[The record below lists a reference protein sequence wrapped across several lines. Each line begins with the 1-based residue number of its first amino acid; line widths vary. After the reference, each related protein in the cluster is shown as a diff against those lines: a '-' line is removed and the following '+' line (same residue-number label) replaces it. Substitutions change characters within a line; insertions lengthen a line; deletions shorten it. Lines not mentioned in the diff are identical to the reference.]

1 MEEQK
6 EFIKTAEDFFQ
17 ALPPERSRGYEKQL
31 TRFTDQYSRP
41 EHLECYN
48 RMIEENHANAY
59 EAFFCLCTIY
69 RHNRDYARLN
79 SLLQSCSRF
88 KRHLSYNHILAM
100 YQVHSESFYDYDELL
115 IMTCR
120 DAEMMNDNSGYLH
133 TFANAFATIC
143 EKCGENNC
151 ESIINEWYDQA
162 LNAVNRAIE
171 LEPQYAKY
179 YSTKARILNIRGNYG
194 EALQLIMYAISLE
207 KSERPDYALTISNYQ
222 YYRLY
227 ISMCQQRAW
236 FEKKIHSLEQKLTAG
251 LPAETAGKPD
261 GESGGKAD
269 RMNSG
274 EISGEISGK
283 INGGA
288 EDEAPRAYRGQEPY
302 YFVSYAHL
310 DHDTVYPLI
319 RCLQK
324 RGFHIWFDEGIEP
337 GKEWPEEIALHIM
350 QSESVLV
357 MLSAQSINS
366 PNVRRELSLALS
378 ENKKII
384 AVMLEE
390 VVLSA
395 GMRLQLELQQMIM
408 KYQYSDERF
417 LEKLYSCISGEQ
429 Q

>member
-88 KRHLSYNHILAM
+88 KKHLSYNHILAM

-143 EKCGENNC
+143 ENCGENNC
-151 ESIINEWYDQA
+151 ESIINEWYDPA
-162 LNAVNRAIE
+162 LDAVNRAIE

-179 YSTKARILNIRGNYG
+179 YSTKARILNLRGNYG

-261 GESGGKAD
+261 GESGGK
-269 RMNSG
+269 
-274 EISGEISGK
+274 
-283 INGGA
+283 
-288 EDEAPRAYRGQEPY
+288 EDGMPRAYRGQEPY

-357 MLSAQSINS
+357 MLSASPSI
-366 PNVRRELSLALS
+366 RR
-378 ENKKII
+378 
-384 AVMLEE
+384 MY
-390 VVLSA
+390 A
-395 GMRLQLELQQMIM
+395 G
-408 KYQYSDERF
+408 S
-417 LEKLYSCISGEQ
+417 
-429 Q
+429 

>member
-1 MEEQK
+1 
-6 EFIKTAEDFFQ
+6 
-17 ALPPERSRGYEKQL
+17 
-31 TRFTDQYSRP
+31 
-41 EHLECYN
+41 
-48 RMIEENHANAY
+48 
-59 EAFFCLCTIY
+59 
-69 RHNRDYARLN
+69 
-79 SLLQSCSRF
+79 
-88 KRHLSYNHILAM
+88 
-100 YQVHSESFYDYDELL
+100 
-115 IMTCR
+115 
-120 DAEMMNDNSGYLH
+120 
-133 TFANAFATIC
+133 
-143 EKCGENNC
+143 
-151 ESIINEWYDQA
+151 
-162 LNAVNRAIE
+162 
-171 LEPQYAKY
+171 
-179 YSTKARILNIRGNYG
+179 
-194 EALQLIMYAISLE
+194 
-207 KSERPDYALTISNYQ
+207 
-222 YYRLY
+222 
-227 ISMCQQRAW
+227 
-236 FEKKIHSLEQKLTAG
+236 
-251 LPAETAGKPD
+251 
-261 GESGGKAD
+261 
-269 RMNSG
+269 MNSG

-283 INGGA
+283 INGEA

-417 LEKLYSCISGEQ
+417 LEKLCSCISGEQ

>member
-1 MEEQK
+1 MEEYE
-6 EFIKTAEDFFQ
+6 EFRKTAQKFFQ

-31 TRFTDQYSRP
+31 TGFTEQYSRP
-41 EHLECYN
+41 EHLECYS
-48 RMIEENHANAY
+48 RMIEEGDDNAY

-69 RHNRDYARLN
+69 RHNRDYAKLN
-79 SLLQSCSRF
+79 ALLRSCDRF
-88 KRHLSYNHILAM
+88 KRHLSFNHILAM

-115 IMTCR
+115 TMTCR
-120 DAEMMNDNSGYLH
+120 DAEMMDDNSGYLH

-151 ESIINEWYDQA
+151 RSIVREWYEPA
-162 LNAVNRAIE
+162 LKAVNKAIE
-171 LEPQYAKY
+171 LEPSYAKY
-179 YSTKARILNIRGNYG
+179 YSTKARILNLRRNYG